1 MKIVLPVVTHDQAR
15 FKLRNDLL
23 LQFGGLLDHSALIIH
38 SPGAKK
44 VAQEEYDRL
53 SGLFGKIDIV
63 QTNTD
68 LSHPKPV
75 VNQNVMF
82 YAAVMNL
89 ARLRNNEP
97 WIYMEADAVPTQ
109 KDWANR
115 LQNAYRAAGRPY
127 FGNLVE
133 LPVVRNGVLETSTGE
148 LMMMGVGV
156 YPTNMTDLDNNI
168 RALVIDLGK
177 QGNNPAIPFDVYL
190 RGEMRMAG
198 WADTD
203 LIADQWNTQNY
214 RIVANG
220 FECEPAPC
228 DRLVRHR
235 GGFVSSKALVIHG
248 CKDNSLYEL
257 LKGNKLEQV
266 KAGSP
271 VAEVKAPAVTTVD
284 PAPDFE
290 PVELTAD
297 ELDLKEQVE
306 ARLARGSLR
315 LNVLADETGRTKDE
329 LDKMLKKIGFLV
341 QKPSL
346 WVKKV

>member
-1 MKIVLPVVTHDQAR
+1 
-15 FKLRNDLL
+15 
-23 LQFGGLLDHSALIIH
+23 
-38 SPGAKK
+38 
-44 VAQEEYDRL
+44 
-53 SGLFGKIDIV
+53 
-63 QTNTD
+63 
-68 LSHPKPV
+68 
-75 VNQNVMF
+75 
-82 YAAVMNL
+82 MNL

-97 WIYMEADAVPTQ
+97 WLFLEADAVPTQ

-115 LQNAYRAAGRPY
+115 LQNAYRAAGRLY
-127 FGNLVE
+127 FGNIVE
-133 LPVVRNGVLETSTGE
+133 LPIVRNGVLETSTGE

-177 QGNNPAIPFDVYL
+177 QGNNPSVPWDVYL
-190 RGEMRMAG
+190 RGEMRRSG

-214 RIVANG
+214 RAVANG

-228 DRLVRHR
+228 ERLVRHR
-235 GGFVSSKALVIHG
+235 GGFVSNKALVIHG

-271 VAEVKAPAVTTVD
+271 VAEVKTPAVTTVD